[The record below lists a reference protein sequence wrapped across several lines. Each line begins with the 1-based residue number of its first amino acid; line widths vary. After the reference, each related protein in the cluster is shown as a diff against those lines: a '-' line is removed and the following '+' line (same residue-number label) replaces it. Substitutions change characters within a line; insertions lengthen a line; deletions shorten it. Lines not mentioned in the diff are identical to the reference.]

1 MELAVIKA
9 ELERGKVGGGLWGG
23 SGIND
28 SANGCAV
35 ENVDPDGTPSLSSVF
50 ITLQGTEG
58 QKEGG
63 VNGMHSSNLMLH
75 QHLGCT
81 SSCLH

>member
-9 ELERGKVGGGLWGG
+9 ELERGEGG

-35 ENVDPDGTPSLSSVF
+35 ETVDPDGTPSLSSVF

-58 QKEGG
+58 EKEGAVSG
-63 VNGMHSSNLMLH
+63 VHSFNLRLH

-81 SSCLH
+81 SSCLR